1 MFNLKK
7 IGTTVTSEVA
17 NNAASALAEEAGIE
31 NEELTGAIGD
41 ATGQIVED
49 QIAQELVGSKS
60 EAPVARQDSDMTGL

>member
-17 NNAASALAEEAGIE
+17 NDAASTLAEEAGIE

-41 ATGQIVED
+41 AVVQAVED
-49 QIAQELVGSKS
+49 
-60 EAPVARQDSDMTGL
+60 

>member
-17 NNAASALAEEAGIE
+17 NNAASALADEAGIE

-41 ATGQIVED
+41 AVGQAVED
-49 QIAQELVGSKS
+49 
-60 EAPVARQDSDMTGL
+60 